1 MHRKDRERDEAF
13 AWEVLKKA
21 PYATLAMTGADGAP
35 YCVPINHVA
44 DETYRVLYLHCAG
57 AGEKWALL
65 EKEPQVCLTA
75 VSRMSIVPN
84 EFETSYDSAVVRGQ
98 AQVVTDE
105 GERTKA
111 LLLLVEA
118 LDPKGMGGLAA
129 CMANRWFSARL
140 AAFSSRR
147 ASAAAKNACTS
158 ASSVRNATIPKPTQ
172 PAGRMR

>member
-1 MHRKDRERDEAF
+1 MRLKDLERDEAF

-44 DETYRVLYLHCAG
+44 DETYRVLYFHCAG
-57 AGEKWALL
+57 AGEKWEVL
-65 EKEPQVCLTA
+65 KTNPQVCLTA

-84 EFETSYDSAVVRGQ
+84 EFETAYDSAVVRGQ
-98 AQVVTDE
+98 AQVVTDD

-111 LLLLVEA
+111 LLLLVES

-129 CMANRWFSARL
+129 YMERCF
-140 AAFSSRR
+140 AATQVVKIVPSQITGKQSHP
-147 ASAAAKNACTS
+147 S
-158 ASSVRNATIPKPTQ
+158 PKPTF
-172 PAGRMR
+172 GCGEH

>member
-44 DETYRVLYLHCAG
+44 DETYRVLYFHCAG

-98 AQVVTDE
+98 AQMVTDD

-118 LDPKGMGGLAA
+118 LDPKGMAGLNA
-129 CMANRWFSARL
+129 CMERCF
-140 AAFSSRR
+140 AATRIVKIVPQQITGKQSHPM
-147 ASAAAKNACTS
+147 
-158 ASSVRNATIPKPTQ
+158 PKPTS
-172 PAGRMR
+172 GCGHH